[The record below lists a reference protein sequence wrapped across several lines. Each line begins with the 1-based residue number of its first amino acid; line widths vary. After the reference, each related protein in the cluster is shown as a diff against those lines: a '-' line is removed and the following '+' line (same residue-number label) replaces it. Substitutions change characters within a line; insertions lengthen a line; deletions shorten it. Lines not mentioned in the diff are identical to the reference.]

1 MKNITFTLFIIVSL
15 LTAGCGNDDAQIK
28 FESQA
33 YTEPANITE
42 TNFQGEI
49 VRVDSD
55 DWRISPLYIGL
66 ADVQPVF
73 PNPVQFGSNIS
84 LEVELNGAPV
94 STILELGYLN
104 QSNTWIPLQLQDV
117 TSDFELLTFL
127 VNTRQFGS
135 SADQARGIYRMLL
148 FDGNQ
153 RLISY
158 GDLLIQ

>member
-1 MKNITFTLFIIVSL
+1 MKKITALIFVFSSL
-15 LTAGCGNDDAQIK
+15 LVSGCGNDDAQTR

-42 TNFQGEI
+42 TSFQGDV

-55 DWRISPLYIGL
+55 DWRTSPLYVGL
-66 ADVQPVF
+66 ANVDPIF
-73 PNPVQFGSNIS
+73 PNPVQYGSNVN

-104 QSNTWIPLQLQDV
+104 ESNTWVPLQIQDV
-117 TSDFELLTFL
+117 TSDFELVTFL
-127 VNTRQFGS
+127 VNTRQFGN
-135 SADQARGIYRMLL
+135 SADQVRGIYRMLL